1 MNTSFKLLFHIRNQK
16 VNTKTPQPIYL
27 WLTINGQRIEIAIQ
41 REIDPSLW
49 DDNLG
54 RQIGKKV
61 AAKVLNAHLD
71 TLMAKV
77 YECQND
83 LIRNGIP
90 VNITT

>member
-27 WLTINGQRIEIAIQ
+27 RITINGQRTEIAIQ

-49 DDNLG
+49 DDILG
-54 RQIGKKV
+54 RQIGKKE

-71 TLMAKV
+71 TLMA
-77 YECQND
+77 
-83 LIRNGIP
+83 
-90 VNITT
+90 